1 MSDGTDINETQAF
14 LETLDR
20 LPPNALTAC
29 AGWTVHDITAH
40 VAAGADEIARL
51 FEAYGEGLPVPPTRT
66 FDERE
71 PEYRAMDDAAL
82 RKRLFTA
89 SMRMGSAMQAVFARE
104 PDAVIPF
111 TGQPMTA
118 AAFAMHSRSECA
130 IHRWDMVGDD
140 EVSWKLLSQPEITAH
155 AVNVLA
161 PMLFSRGCGAGLAP
175 AGGFEARI
183 RATGQPDLL
192 VRRDNAGPQLS
203 LEPDDGSPAI
213 ETDAAARLLFI
224 WGRRPGDPSRI
235 RSGLAAED
243 RVRLQSLLAGL

>member
-1 MSDGTDINETQAF
+1 MSEINETQAF
-14 LETLDR
+14 LEALDR

-40 VAAGADEIARL
+40 MAAGADEIARI

-66 FDERE
+66 FEERE

-89 SMRMGSAMQAVFARE
+89 SIRMSSAMQAVFSRE
-104 PDAVIPF
+104 PDAAIPF

-140 EVSWKLLSQPEITAH
+140 ELSWKLLSQPEITNH
-155 AVNVLA
+155 AVNVLE
-161 PMLFSRGCGAGLAP
+161 PMLFSRGCGATTPAP
-175 AGGFEARI
+175 RAFEARI
-183 RATGQPDLL
+183 RATGEPDLV
-192 VRRDNAGPQLS
+192 VRHDDTGSHLGFQPADAG
-203 LEPDDGSPAI
+203 PAI

-235 RSGLAAED
+235 RSGLSVED
-243 RVRLQSLLAGL
+243 RQRLQSLLAGF

>member
-1 MSDGTDINETQAF
+1 MSDVGEINETQAF
-14 LETLDR
+14 LEASDR

-29 AGWTVHDITAH
+29 AGWTVHEITAH

-82 RKRLFTA
+82 RKRLFRA
-89 SMRMGSAMQAVFARE
+89 SVRMGSVMQAVFSRE

-111 TGQPMTA
+111 TGQSMTA
-118 AAFAMHSRSECA
+118 ATFAMHSRSECA

-140 EVSWKLLSQPEITAH
+140 EVSWKLLSQPEITSH

-161 PMLFSRGCGAGLAP
+161 PLLFSRGCAASPAP
-175 AGGFEARI
+175 AGEFDARI
-183 RATGQPDLL
+183 RAPGQPDLL
-192 VRRDNAGPQLS
+192 VRRDDAGAL
-203 LEPDDGSPAI
+203 LKFAPDDGSPAI

-235 RSGLAAED
+235 RSGLSADD
-243 RVRLQSLLAGL
+243 RVRLQALLAGF

>member
-1 MSDGTDINETQAF
+1 MDDHREINETQAF
-14 LETLDR
+14 LEALDR

-29 AGWTVHDITAH
+29 AGWTVHEITAH

-51 FEAYGEGLPVPPTRT
+51 FEAYGEGLPVPSTRT
-66 FDERE
+66 FEERE

-82 RKRLFTA
+82 RRRLFTA
-89 SMRMGSAMQAVFARE
+89 SVRMGSAMQSVFSRE

-140 EVSWKLLSQPEITAH
+140 EVSWKLLSQPEITNH

-161 PMLFSRGCGAGLAP
+161 PMLFSRGCQASPAP
-175 AGGFEARI
+175 AGGFAARI
-183 RATGQPDLL
+183 RAAGQPDLL
-192 VRRDNAGPQLS
+192 VRRDDAGAL
-203 LEPDDGSPAI
+203 LEFEPDDGSPAI

-224 WGRRPGDPSRI
+224 WGRRPGDPSRL
-235 RSGLAAED
+235 RSGLPAGD
-243 RVRLQSLLAGL
+243 RVRLQALLAGF